1 MPDTKSEVR
10 HAAEEPVTIDILCRC
25 VTGLLLGGFL
35 GIGLALSSESSS
47 PHGGTT
53 HRFRHPRLGTGRC
66 GLPWARRCVAL
77 DRHRHSPGRL
87 VTVLDRAVELP
98 TALDGRSGVHD
109 TGVDVAVPSIMVARS
124 VIHR

>member
-1 MPDTKSEVR
+1 MPETKGEVR

-25 VTGLLLGGFL
+25 VIGLLLGGLL

-66 GLPWARRCVAL
+66 GLPWARRCAAL

-87 VTVLDRAVELP
+87 VAFPDRAVELP
-98 TALDGRSGVHD
+98 TALDGGSGVHD
-109 TGVDVAVPSIMVARS
+109 TGTDAAVQSIGVAGL

>member
-25 VTGLLLGGFL
+25 VIGLLL

-47 PHGGTT
+47 PHTAALHIVFDILVSVLAGVVSRGHAAALLST
-53 HRFRHPRLGTGRC
+53 GTGILLVVLLHFLTVPLNSP
-66 GLPWARRCVAL
+66 LPWM
-77 DRHRHSPGRL
+77 G
-87 VTVLDRAVELP
+87 
-98 TALDGRSGVHD
+98 GSGVHD
-109 TGVDVAVPSIMVARS
+109 TGTDAAVQSIGVAGL